1 MRFQVTS
8 LTVTLERRRRSTDEA
23 EPTPDDKT
31 EKVKATSEEARR
43 DASDRAAE
51 LLARLRKL

>member
-1 MRFQVTS
+1 
-8 LTVTLERRRRSTDEA
+8 VTLERRRKTEEKA
-23 EPTPDDKT
+23 VPPTPKEKSD
-31 EKVKATSEEARR
+31 KVKATSEKARR